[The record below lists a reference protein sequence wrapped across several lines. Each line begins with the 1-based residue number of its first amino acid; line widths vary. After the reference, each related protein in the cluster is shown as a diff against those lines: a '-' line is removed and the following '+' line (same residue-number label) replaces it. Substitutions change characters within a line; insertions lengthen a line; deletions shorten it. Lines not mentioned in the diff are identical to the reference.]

1 MKSSRSNSKQKAWRR
16 NFRAIW
22 IAELLAIMGFASNF
36 PIYTYYIQSLGVDDH
51 LIARWSGIVMSAS
64 SLSMGI
70 MGPIWGALG
79 DRRGRKIMVMR
90 AMFGGSV
97 IIGLMGFVQSVE
109 QFALLRLIQ
118 GALTGTVT
126 AATALVAGQTPTDK
140 LGETLGKL
148 QLAIFLGQSLG
159 PTTGGI
165 VADIFG
171 YRATFWMTAIYLMI
185 AGFFILTQV
194 EEDFTPNP
202 DVMKESLW
210 SHLRGDFAALFAVS
224 MLGVVLGL
232 RFALRVGLRMTSPT
246 MPLIVQDLL
255 PAGSLL
261 GSASGLLTTVSGISS
276 ALAAPLI
283 GRWAD
288 RHGGRRL
295 LMGSAMLAAIAMFS
309 QAIAGSYWLLLAAQV
324 FLGFGIGGTLAVIS
338 AYIGK
343 LAPEGRTGAA
353 FGLDQMAVSLSN
365 AIGPTAGGWLS
376 DAFTRQTPLYAGG
389 ASMVLAGVAVM
400 LLPKDRRGTE
410 NDRIEIEEA

>member
-1 MKSSRSNSKQKAWRR
+1 MTSSGSKQRAWRR

-36 PIYTYYIQSLGVDDH
+36 PIYTYYIQSLGVDDQ

-90 AMFGGSV
+90 AMFGGSI

-126 AATALVAGQTPTDK
+126 AATALVAGQTPSDR

-159 PTTGGI
+159 PTTGGF

-171 YRATFWMTAIYLMI
+171 YRATFWMTAIYLLI
-185 AGFFILTQV
+185 AGLFILTQV

-202 DVMKESLW
+202 TALKESLW

-224 MLGVVLGL
+224 MLAIVLGL

-255 PAGSLL
+255 PAGSFL
-261 GSASGLLTTVSGISS
+261 GSASGLLTTISGISS
-276 ALAAPLI
+276 ALAAPMI

-295 LMGSAMLAAIAMFS
+295 LMGSAMLAAVAMFS
-309 QAIAGSYWLLLAAQV
+309 QAMAGNYWMLLAAQV
-324 FLGFGIGGTLAVIS
+324 FLGFGIGGTLAIIS

-343 LAPEGRTGAA
+343 LAPKGRTGAA

-376 DAFTRQTPLYAGG
+376 DTFTRRTPLYTGG
-389 ASMVLAGVAVM
+389 ASMVLAGIAVM
-400 LLPKDRRGTE
+400 LLPKDKERPETQ
-410 NDRIEIEEA
+410 RIEPEQEKG

>member
-1 MKSSRSNSKQKAWRR
+1 MNPPSSKQKAWRR

-51 LIARWSGIVMSAS
+51 LIARWSGIVISAS

-90 AMFGGSV
+90 AMFGGSI

-126 AATALVAGQTPTDK
+126 AATALVAGQTPNNR

-159 PTTGGI
+159 PTTGGF
-165 VADIFG
+165 VADLLG
-171 YRATFWMTAIYLMI
+171 YRATFWMTAVYLVI
-185 AGFFILTQV
+185 AGILILTQV

-202 DVMKESLW
+202 AALEGSLW
-210 SHLRGDFAALFAVS
+210 SHLRDDFSVLFGVS
-224 MLGVVLGL
+224 MLALVLGL

-246 MPLIVQDLL
+246 MPLIVQNLL
-255 PAGSLL
+255 PSETFL
-261 GSASGLLTTVSGISS
+261 GSASGLLTTISGISS

-295 LMGSAMLAAIAMFS
+295 LMGSALLAALAMFA
-309 QAIAGSYWLLLAAQV
+309 QAVAPTYWVLLAAQV

-365 AIGPTAGGWLS
+365 AVGPTVGGWLS
-376 DAFTRQTPLYAGG
+376 DTFTRRTPLYTGGVSMAIAG
-389 ASMVLAGVAVM
+389 AAVL
-400 LLPKDRRGTE
+400 LLPKDKNGTKDPAE
-410 NDRIEIEEA
+410 DGESE

>member
-1 MKSSRSNSKQKAWRR
+1 MPSSKSKQKTWRR

-22 IAELLAIMGFASNF
+22 IAEMLAIMGFASNF
-36 PIYTYYIQSLGVDDH
+36 PIYTYYIQSLGVDDR
-51 LIARWSGIVMSAS
+51 LIARWSGIVLAAS

-70 MGPIWGALG
+70 MGPVWGALG

-126 AATALVAGQTPTDK
+126 AATALVAGQTPGDK

-159 PTTGGI
+159 PITGGF
-165 VADIFG
+165 VADILN
-171 YRATFWMTAIYLMI
+171 YRATFWMTALYLVV
-185 AGFFILTQV
+185 AGLLILTQV
-194 EEDFTPNP
+194 DEDFEPNP
-202 DVMKESLW
+202 EALESSLW
-210 SHLRGDFAALFAVS
+210 SHLRDDFSALFAVS
-224 MLGVVLGL
+224 ALALVLGL
-232 RFALRVGLRMTSPT
+232 RFALRIGLRMRSPT
-246 MPLIVQDLL
+246 IPLIVQELL
-255 PAGSLL
+255 PGGSFL

-288 RHGGRRL
+288 RHGGRIL
-295 LMGSAMLAAIAMFS
+295 LMGSAMLAAVAMIV
-309 QAIAGSYWLLLAAQV
+309 QAVAPSYWPLLGAQV
-324 FLGFGIGGTLAVIS
+324 FLGFGIGGTLAIIS

-343 LAPEGRTGAA
+343 MAPEGRTGAA

-365 AIGPTAGGWLS
+365 GIGPTVGGWLS
-376 DAFTRQTPLYAGG
+376 DTFTRRTPLYAGG
-389 ASMVLAGVAVM
+389 IAMALASAAVT
-400 LLPKDRRGTE
+400 LLPKEHRSTGHEDRER
-410 NDRIEIEEA
+410 EA